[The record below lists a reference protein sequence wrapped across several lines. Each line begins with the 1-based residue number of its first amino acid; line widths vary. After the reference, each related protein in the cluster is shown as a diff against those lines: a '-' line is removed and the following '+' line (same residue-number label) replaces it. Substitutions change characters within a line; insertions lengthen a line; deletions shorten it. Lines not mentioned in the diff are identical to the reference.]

1 MLRIKNNPSLKGQAF
16 HHPNIIYSTAG
27 GKELSMDL
35 LLPWTPVEDAR
46 FPLVVFIQGCGYHF
60 PDIRGEI
67 LQLADLARAGYAVA
81 AVTHRNIADGFPAPA
96 FLQDVKTSI
105 RFLRAHA
112 DQYHIDSDRVYAF
125 GTSSGGC
132 IALLLGLTGDME
144 EYRTEEYAD
153 YSDQVNAVI
162 DCFGGTDLTGWLSRP
177 LDLST
182 HPPLSDFCGGE
193 TDTELLRRMSPISY
207 VQPGRAYVP
216 FLLAHGDADVVVPFS
231 ESKNMVDRLE
241 ECGADV
247 SLICV
252 EGGIH
257 EGNFWSGQIW
267 ELFRHFLDKQS
278 GLGD

>member
-46 FPLVVFIQGCGYHF
+46 FPLVVFIQGCGFHF

>member
-67 LQLADLARAGYAVA
+67 LQLADLSRAGYAVA

>member
-1 MLRIKNNPSLKGQAF
+1 MLKISNNPSLKGQAF

-27 GKELSMDL
+27 GKQISMDL

-46 FPLVVFIQGCGYHF
+46 FPLVVFIQGCGFHF

-81 AVTHRNIADGFPAPA
+81 AVTHRNISDGFPAPA
-96 FLQDVKTSI
+96 FLKDVKTAI

-112 DQYHIDSDRVYAF
+112 DSYHIDPDRVYAF

-132 IALLLGLTGDME
+132 TALLLGLTGDME
-144 EYRTEEYAD
+144 EYRTEEYAE
-153 YSDQVNAVI
+153 YSDHVDAVI
-162 DCFGGTDLTGWLSRP
+162 DCFGATDLTNWLDDP
-177 LDLST
+177 TLMAE
-182 HPPLSDFCGGE
+182 HVPAFCGGE
-193 TDTELLRRMSPISY
+193 ADPEFLRRLSPISY
-207 VQPGRAYVP
+207 VQPGRSYVP

-231 ESKNMVDRLE
+231 ESKNMADRLE

-252 EGGIH
+252 EGGDH
-257 EGNFWSGQIW
+257 EGNFWSEQIW